1 MKIEARVQKPGL
13 KLGLPKA
20 LDPNCPTLVFRPQT
34 PNVTALGSKIFFTST
49 SINIAWN
56 KPLFSNF
63 GSFLTK
69 LWEFIPRKLQ
79 RKTLQKFSFKFPL
92 CLVLKKPLL
101 WSTKIQNLQN
111 HLIKIKKSAYTE
123 ILLLTLRAFEWCR
136 NQIILKRFHFWLTSL
151 TMIQSTNAVCLLLL
165 LPLLL
170 LAKEQAI
177 SSRKEYQSNKICL
190 PVFKLYL
197 FQDFLKKVP
206 KMLIL
211 LKLIK

>member
-1 MKIEARVQKPGL
+1 MKQALILKFWVIFDKIMRVYSQKIAKKNP
-13 KLGLPKA
+13 
-20 LDPNCPTLVFRPQT
+20 
-34 PNVTALGSKIFFTST
+34 SKIFF
-49 SINIAWN
+49 
-56 KPLFSNF
+56 LV
-63 GSFLTK
+63 SFQ
-69 LWEFIPRKLQ
+69 IY
-79 RKTLQKFSFKFPL
+79 KFPL

-123 ILLLTLRAFEWCR
+123 ILSLTLRAFEWCR

-165 LPLLL
+165 PLLL

-190 PVFKLYL
+190 PVFKFIYFKIFWRRYL
-197 FQDFLKKVP
+197 KC
-206 KMLIL
+206 
-211 LKLIK
+211 

>member
-1 MKIEARVQKPGL
+1 MKQALILKFWVIFDKIMRVYSQKIAKKNP
-13 KLGLPKA
+13 
-20 LDPNCPTLVFRPQT
+20 
-34 PNVTALGSKIFFTST
+34 SKIFF
-49 SINIAWN
+49 
-56 KPLFSNF
+56 LV
-63 GSFLTK
+63 SFQ
-69 LWEFIPRKLQ
+69 IY
-79 RKTLQKFSFKFPL
+79 KFPL

-211 LKLIK
+211 LKLKK

>member
-1 MKIEARVQKPGL
+1 MHETSPYSQILGHFWQNYESLFPENCKEKPF
-13 KLGLPKA
+13 K
-20 LDPNCPTLVFRPQT
+20 NF
-34 PNVTALGSKIFFTST
+34 
-49 SINIAWN
+49 
-56 KPLFSNF
+56 LFGVISDIQVP
-63 GSFLTK
+63 SM
-69 LWEFIPRKLQ
+69 
-79 RKTLQKFSFKFPL
+79 S
-92 CLVLKKPLL
+92 CLKKPLL

-123 ILLLTLRAFEWCR
+123 ILSLTLRAFEWCR